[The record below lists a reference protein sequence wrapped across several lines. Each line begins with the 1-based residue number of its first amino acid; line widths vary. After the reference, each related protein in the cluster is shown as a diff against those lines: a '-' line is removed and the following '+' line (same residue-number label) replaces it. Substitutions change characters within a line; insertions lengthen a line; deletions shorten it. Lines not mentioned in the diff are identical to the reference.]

1 MGDLI
6 SLIFSWGISYFM
18 IPNILYGKQ
27 HGQCKI
33 VSLFLNG
40 VAGVKTS
47 GRLTVWQTWR
57 LSPLPFAVIQT
68 PVECYLFYKHCG
80 CMQ

>member
-6 SLIFSWGISYFM
+6 SLIFPWGGSYFM
-18 IPNILYGKQ
+18 IPSILYGKQ
-27 HGQCKI
+27 HCQCEI
-33 VSLFLNG
+33 FSLFLNG
-40 VAGVKTS
+40 VSGVKTS

-68 PVECYLFYKHCG
+68 PVEC
-80 CMQ
+80 